1 MTTPYRLLGGP
12 GSPYSLK
19 VRAILRYRHIAHR
32 WIVPRSYLGSSG
44 ELSLAGKKN
53 IPVLQYPDGSYW
65 ADSTPLAYALEA
77 RHPGQRSIVPP
88 DPGLAFLSH
97 LIDDLADEIL
107 VLAMFDMRWGSEED
121 LAFCARRQISGWLTP
136 MPADEFESVFEKF
149 ILRQVANRAQWVG
162 LDNHHILADFY
173 RRLLDAME
181 LLPQTSGWLFGG
193 RPSLGDF
200 GLYGQLS
207 QCAIDPTASGLMRR
221 HAPRTFQWT
230 QLLDDACGVDGEW
243 SSPSLLPPTVGLLLD
258 LIGEIHLPLLQAHAR
273 ACAADARGFEA
284 EVSGRRWV
292 AHRIEGY
299 KLKCLTWLRDE
310 LTRVPE
316 ASPDWLRPLLQ
327 DHGCWGPLQRDE
339 LDARFFEP
347 MAPF

>member
-1 MTTPYRLLGGP
+1 MTATYRLLGGP

-19 VRAILRYRHIAHR
+19 LRAILRYRHLPHR
-32 WIVPRSYLGSSG
+32 WIVPRSYLGSTG
-44 ELSLAGKKN
+44 ELSLAAKKI

-77 RHPGQRSIVPP
+77 RHPGQRSIIPP

-107 VLAMFDMRWGSEED
+107 VLAMFDMRWGSDED

-136 MPADEFESVFEKF
+136 MPADEFESLVAKF
-149 ILRQVANRAQWVG
+149 IQRQVDNRAQWVG
-162 LDNHHILADFY
+162 AGNHAILADFY
-173 RRLLDAME
+173 RHLLAAME
-181 LLPQTSGWLFGG
+181 LLPQTSGWLFGS

-230 QLLDDACGVDGEW
+230 QLLDDASGVDGEW
-243 SSPSLLPPTVGLLLD
+243 IVPSLLPPTVGLLLD
-258 LIGEIHLPLLQAHAR
+258 LIGEFHLPLLLAHAR
-273 ACAADARGFEA
+273 AFADDVKSLET
-284 EVSGRRWV
+284 EISGHRWV
-292 AHRIEGY
+292 TQRIERY
-299 KLKCLTWLRDE
+299 KLKCLTWLRGE
-310 LTRVPE
+310 LSRVPE
-316 ASPDWLRPLLQ
+316 ASLEWLRPLLQ
-327 DHGCWGPLQRDE
+327 AHGCWDSLQRDE